1 MDARTHSLR
10 FRPASF
16 LWHDARFRFG
26 DRPTFN
32 GRMHVTVAT
41 KLSALLN
48 KKHMNINVQ
57 TQKNIRIIVSLG
69 KRKTEIG

>member
-1 MDARTHSLR
+1 MDARTHLLR

-16 LWHDARFRFG
+16 LWHEARFRFG

-48 KKHMNINVQ
+48 KKTHEYKCTN
-57 TQKNIRIIVSLG
+57 TEKHKNYSLIR
-69 KRKTEIG
+69 